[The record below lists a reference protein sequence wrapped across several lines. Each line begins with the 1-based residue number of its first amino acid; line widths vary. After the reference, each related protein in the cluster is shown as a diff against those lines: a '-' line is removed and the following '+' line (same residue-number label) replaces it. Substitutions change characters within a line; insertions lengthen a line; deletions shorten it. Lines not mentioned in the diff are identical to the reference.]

1 MSYNVKIKFIF
12 IALEPFYFAQCSGHL
27 SLTPKASILS
37 LVHNKVLRLTS
48 TASAVSGVS
57 GFSDDFQDDDNDDG
71 LITSAGEKK
80 KERRDYG
87 SISCNVYWQYI
98 RAGGVIL
105 LAVFMALSVALQS
118 IKVKIMRGVWKSYQK
133 ISVTTYNQS
142 AIQPLRYFK
151 PSISGLS

>member
-1 MSYNVKIKFIF
+1 MISE
-12 IALEPFYFAQCSGHL
+12 LSGHL
-27 SLTPKASILS
+27 SLTPKESILS

-71 LITSAGEKK
+71 LMTTGGEKK

-98 RAGGVIL
+98 RAGGVFL
-105 LAVFMALSVALQS
+105 LAVFLALSLAVQS
-118 IKVKIMRGVWKSYQK
+118 IKVEKLTGK
-133 ISVTTYNQS
+133 
-142 AIQPLRYFK
+142 
-151 PSISGLS
+151 